1 MVVLVGTAWPRETQR
16 VHVEGRDT
24 RLAHGIHGVL
34 VEQLVALG
42 KRCNNKKTDDDNQAY
57 RQTINQSVKQTVI
70 KSVATQRQK

>member
-1 MVVLVGTAWPRETQR
+1 MVVLVGTVRPRETQR
-16 VHVEGRDT
+16 VHVEGRDP

-42 KRCNNKKTDDDNQAY
+42 KRCNNKKTDDDSQAY